1 MRRFICLLP
10 LLIVAALTFA
20 ACDAPVA
27 APAAPAAP
35 VVEAEA
41 ETAVEEA
48 EPEIWTMFELW
59 EANPAERDKL
69 MALRAVASAD
79 AVPATVEV
87 ERPVRVAFVWPS
99 FDLSEGWARG
109 AIAFKARLNEFG
121 IPFEI
126 TEFGSTIDDHATQAS
141 HFETILAGEY
151 DYVLVGPTE
160 LDVQRTLIQEMIQ
173 KPGLEVIV
181 WNYSTPIREWDQLG
195 QPLSYVGF
203 DHAEGGQLLCDWITE
218 ELGNTGEFAT
228 MRFVP
233 GFLDDQRVGTFIRCA
248 EERGMVKVYDHF
260 ADGTREKAYEGANA
274 TLAAYPDIV
283 HIHAANTATAMGAL
297 SALREQGRAGEIL
310 LNGWGGGQDE
320 LDAMLLGDLHV
331 TPMRMQDDFGVFP
344 AEMIK
349 MHLEGRSDE
358 IPLIAAGEIV
368 LVNFRWTAE
377 EIEAQKDYAFRY
389 SGVLER

>member
-1 MRRFICLLP
+1 MRRFICLLT

-27 APAAPAAP
+27 APAAPGAP

-41 ETAVEEA
+41 EAEEA

-79 AVPATVEV
+79 AVPAAVEV

-121 IPFEI
+121 IPFEV

-160 LDVQRTLIQEMIQ
+160 LDE
-173 KPGLEVIV
+173 
-181 WNYSTPIREWDQLG
+181 
-195 QPLSYVGF
+195 
-203 DHAEGGQLLCDWITE
+203 H
-218 ELGNTGEFAT
+218 
-228 MRFVP
+228 
-233 GFLDDQRVGTFIRCA
+233 
-248 EERGMVKVYDHF
+248 
-260 ADGTREKAYEGANA
+260 
-274 TLAAYPDIV
+274 
-283 HIHAANTATAMGAL
+283 
-297 SALREQGRAGEIL
+297 
-310 LNGWGGGQDE
+310 
-320 LDAMLLGDLHV
+320 
-331 TPMRMQDDFGVFP
+331 
-344 AEMIK
+344 
-349 MHLEGRSDE
+349 
-358 IPLIAAGEIV
+358 
-368 LVNFRWTAE
+368 
-377 EIEAQKDYAFRY
+377 
-389 SGVLER
+389 